1 MENKIVNVVLDNI
14 DDSIKLVFKLSVGAA
29 ELNLESDNSEEIKIV
44 FLKLIKEIE
53 INPIDLNLII
63 GDNFNES
70 ENKLFKDAAEEF
82 IVQLKSE
89 ISNLETDENLI
100 EIRQE
105 KNEYSI

>member
-14 DDSIKLVFKLSVGAA
+14 DDSIKLVFKLSVGDA

-100 EIRQE
+100 EIRKE

>member
-14 DDSIKLVFKLSVGAA
+14 DDSIKLVFKLSVGDA
-29 ELNLESDNSEEIKIV
+29 ELNLESDNSDEIKMV

-100 EIRQE
+100 EIRQKIE
-105 KNEYSI
+105 

>member
-14 DDSIKLVFKLSVGAA
+14 DDSIKLVFKLSVGDA

-105 KNEYSI
+105 KNKYSI

>member
-14 DDSIKLVFKLSVGAA
+14 DDSIKLVFKLSVGDA

>member
-14 DDSIKLVFKLSVGAA
+14 DDSIKLIFKLSVGDA
-29 ELNLESDNSEEIKIV
+29 ELNLESDNSDEIKTV

-53 INPIDLNLII
+53 INPIDLKLII

-70 ENKLFKDAAEEF
+70 ENKLFKDAVEEF

-89 ISNLETDENLI
+89 IINLETDENLI

-105 KNEYSI
+105 KG

>member
-14 DDSIKLVFKLSVGAA
+14 DDSIKLVFKLSVGNA
-29 ELNLESDNSEEIKIV
+29 ELNLESDNSEEIKMV

-105 KNEYSI
+105 IKWV

>member
-14 DDSIKLVFKLSVGAA
+14 NDSIKLIFKLSVGDA
-29 ELNLESDNSEEIKIV
+29 ELNLESDNSDEIKTV

-53 INPIDLNLII
+53 INPIDLKLII

-70 ENKLFKDAAEEF
+70 ENKLFKDAVEEF

-89 ISNLETDENLI
+89 IINLETDENLI

-105 KNEYSI
+105 KG

>member
-14 DDSIKLVFKLSVGAA
+14 DDSIKLVFKLRVGNA
-29 ELNLESDNSEEIKIV
+29 ELNLESDNSEEIKMV

-105 KNEYSI
+105 IK

>member
-14 DDSIKLVFKLSVGAA
+14 DDSIKLVFKLSVGNA
-29 ELNLESDNSEEIKIV
+29 ELNLESDNSEEIKMV

-105 KNEYSI
+105 IK

>member
-14 DDSIKLVFKLSVGAA
+14 DDSIKLVFKLSVGDA
-29 ELNLESDNSEEIKIV
+29 ELNLESDNSDEIKMV

-105 KNEYSI
+105 VE

>member
-1 MENKIVNVVLDNI
+1 MENKIVNVILDNI
-14 DDSIKLVFKLSVGAA
+14 DDSIKLVFKLSVGNA
-29 ELNLESDNSEEIKIV
+29 ELNLESDNSEEIKMV

-105 KNEYSI
+105 IK

>member
-1 MENKIVNVVLDNI
+1 MENKIVNVVLDNM
-14 DDSIKLVFKLSVGAA
+14 DDSIKLVFKLSVGDA

>member
-14 DDSIKLVFKLSVGAA
+14 DDSIKLVFKLSVGDA
-29 ELNLESDNSEEIKIV
+29 ELNLESDNSDEIKMV

-89 ISNLETDENLI
+89 RSNLETDENLI

-105 KNEYSI
+105 IE

>member
-14 DDSIKLVFKLSVGAA
+14 DDSIKLVFKLSVGDA
-29 ELNLESDNSEEIKIV
+29 ELNLESDNSDEIKMV

-63 GDNFNES
+63 GNNFNES

-105 KNEYSI
+105 IE

>member
-14 DDSIKLVFKLSVGAA
+14 DDSIKLVFKLSVGNA
-29 ELNLESDNSEEIKIV
+29 ELNLESDNSEEIKMV

-100 EIRQE
+100 GIRQE
-105 KNEYSI
+105 IK

>member
-14 DDSIKLVFKLSVGAA
+14 DDSIKLVFKLSVGDA
-29 ELNLESDNSEEIKIV
+29 ELNLESDNSDEIKMV

-105 KNEYSI
+105 IE

>member
-14 DDSIKLVFKLSVGAA
+14 DDSIKLVFKLSVGDT
-29 ELNLESDNSEEIKIV
+29 ELNLESDNSDEIKMV

-105 KNEYSI
+105 IE

>member
-14 DDSIKLVFKLSVGAA
+14 NDSIKLIFKLSVGDA
-29 ELNLESDNSEEIKIV
+29 ELNLESDNSDEMKTV

-53 INPIDLNLII
+53 INPIDLKLII

-70 ENKLFKDAAEEF
+70 ENKLFKDAVEEF

-89 ISNLETDENLI
+89 IINLETDENLI

-105 KNEYSI
+105 KG

>member
-1 MENKIVNVVLDNI
+1 MENKIVDVVLDNI
-14 DDSIKLVFKLSVGAA
+14 DDYIKLVFKLSVGDAK
-29 ELNLESDNSEEIKIV
+29 LNLESDNSDEIKMV

-82 IVQLKSE
+82 IIQLKSE

-105 KNEYSI
+105 MEGA